1 MDAMDLVGAL
11 VSSENMKVVLGRGSR
26 STLPR
31 SSQGGQDRGA
41 VSNPDPWLLPG
52 LASTPRGAGG
62 WGGHAVSS
70 TRAWAGLE
78 CFREAMA
85 EAGTWAL
92 QIWAHIRPDSL
103 PVRVEDSTVALG

>member
-11 VSSENMKVVLGRGSR
+11 VSSENRKVGSGQGLPFHTSTQQSGRAGWA
-26 STLPR
+26 
-31 SSQGGQDRGA
+31 A
-41 VSNPDPWLLPG
+41 VSNPVPWLLPG

-62 WGGHAVSS
+62 WGGHSVSS

-78 CFREAMA
+78 CIREAAA

-92 QIWAHIRPDSL
+92 QIWAHIRPSSL
-103 PVRVEDSTVALG
+103 PVRAEDSTVALG